1 MNRAL
6 NDDIQVGSPE
16 YFAVQ
21 SEREIWPI
29 GCFQVQ
35 KESHEVLSWVFSQT
49 MIPGLIE
56 NQNNG
61 QLLCVPG
68 VGDFK
73 VEWHLAAD
81 MKTIKCMYG
90 LSHGACSTY
99 NCIYC
104 SQERVKLVVGTEA
117 QALTAFAKK
126 SSGWGGGLFCSKI
139 PAKPVIGAASHGRWK
154 PVLPIPMDRVH
165 MCTFH
170 AFNRIVEKLVLLHF
184 QFIWTLRD
192 KQLQKQATSDMQKV
206 LSSTGAHGGN
216 VLIFKDDKLSSKS
229 NNVPSKPSFNGAHAA
244 KLFQPS
250 TLLGG
255 SNKLYIDVVSAERN
269 FIDCGVSKRAKLE
282 V

>member
-6 NDDIQVGSPE
+6 NNDIQVGSPE

-29 GCFQVQ
+29 RCFQVQ

-49 MIPGLIE
+49 KIPALIE

-73 VEWHLAAD
+73 VEWHLATHI
-81 MKTIKCMYG
+81 KTIKCMYG

-104 SQERVKLVVGTEA
+104 SHERVKPIVGTKA
-117 QALTAFAKK
+117 QALATFGKK
-126 SSGWGGGLFCSKI
+126 SSGWGRGLFCLKI
-139 PAKPVIGAASHGRWK
+139 PTKPIIGAASHGRWK
-154 PVLPIPMDRVH
+154 PVLPILMDRVH
-165 MCTFH
+165 MCTLH

-184 QFIWTLRD
+184 QFISTLRD
-192 KQLQKQATSDMQKV
+192 KQLQKQATSDMPKV
-206 LSSTGAHGGN
+206 LSSTTAHGGN
-216 VLIFKDDKLSSKS
+216 VLIFKDDKLSCKS
-229 NNVPSKPSFNGAHAA
+229 NNICS
-244 KLFQPS
+244 
-250 TLLGG
+250 
-255 SNKLYIDVVSAERN
+255 
-269 FIDCGVSKRAKLE
+269 
-282 V
+282 